1 MSSNN
6 NDDILTYVN
15 DNIKI
20 IEKYFSR
27 PLSEVKSKDEKKAII
42 LDVTREN
49 RTYDLD
55 KVISE
60 NEWNY

>member
-1 MSSNN
+1 MYK
-6 NDDILTYVN
+6 DTVRDIL
-15 DNIKI
+15 IKRGN
-20 IEKYFSR
+20 KM
-27 PLSEVKSKDEKKAII
+27 LSDSEKKEII